1 MQVDSRERVEF
12 QVSERQEARRRLV
25 LAVGVVLI
33 VFGAAALTWGIILA
47 LT

>member
-1 MQVDSRERVEF
+1 MQVDSYERVEF
-12 QVSERQEARRRLV
+12 HVSERQEARRRLV